1 MGIAQSIAPFA
12 DVLVAETMS
21 TADEARAAVTAAA
34 ETGLP
39 IWVSWTLDETRP
51 VLRSGESIELAF
63 QAISEV
69 AGANLEACLFNCTSP
84 EICTMAMPILRTL
97 APNLEIGAYVNGFCT
112 AASGNGEYRDLS
124 PEEYYEEFAA
134 RWIESGATI
143 VGGCCGIFPPHIEV
157 LDKRVRQ
164 SQTYGSL
171 AEATAVDEYVR
182 PRQRALRA
190 TPVSA
195 NLCSSSFSSASCGC
209 GCRDEQS
216 ISKLQSVGPWVSR
229 EIL

>member
-1 MGIAQSIAPFA
+1 MG
-12 DVLVAETMS
+12 
-21 TADEARAAVTAAA
+21 DEARAAVTAAA

-84 EICTMAMPILRTL
+84 EICTTAMPILRSL
-97 APNLEIGAYVNGFCT
+97 APNLEIGAYANGFCT

-124 PEEYYEEFAA
+124 QEEYYEEFATK
-134 RWIESGATI
+134 WIESGATI

-157 LDKRVRQ
+157 LEERLRKR
-164 SQTYGSL
+164 QTSNSL
-171 AEATAVDEYVR
+171 AEGITPDEYVR
-182 PRQRALRA
+182 VRRRAIRA
-190 TPVSA
+190 SPVSG
-195 NLCSSSFSSASCGC
+195 NLCSASFGS
-209 GCRDEQS
+209 
-216 ISKLQSVGPWVSR
+216 
-229 EIL
+229 